1 MSTEKAVYY
10 PEDKKFLLN
19 LSPHVSHYEVLVC
32 TAPQLRT
39 ASVAEAFWLSAA
51 WTNGEG
57 GMNRERALKIVLVL
71 VGLIFLFG
79 VYPLMMYL
87 WPSGWRWQPNQPEYE
102 QMILGVYATL
112 GIFLLLP
119 SRNPSANRS
128 LIAFTAWSS
137 LVHAAIMAVQA
148 FRQTWANADISLGDV
163 PALVI
168 VGVALIAFSSGE
180 AASGTSLSWER
191 LARGL

>member
-1 MSTEKAVYY
+1 
-10 PEDKKFLLN
+10 
-19 LSPHVSHYEVLVC
+19 
-32 TAPQLRT
+32 
-39 ASVAEAFWLSAA
+39 
-51 WTNGEG
+51 
-57 GMNRERALKIVLVL
+57 MNREQILRAVLVA

-112 GIFLLLP
+112 GIFLLMAA
-119 SRNPSANRS
+119 RNPSEHRS

-137 LVHAAIMAVQA
+137 LVHGGIMTLQA
-148 FRQTWANADISLGDV
+148 LRSPGEHGHLLGDV

-168 VGVALIAFSSGE
+168 VGIVLIALAPAKQSAEKAS
-180 AASGTSLSWER
+180 AAG
-191 LARGL
+191 A